1 MPDNKPWLSS
11 LHSTFSVDEEI
22 THDDTR
28 FMRIVVDLMHTGQNL
43 NDSYFEKSI
52 VDECIDS
59 IKNTPVLGFIKYDN
73 ITKETDFKGHEHI
86 LTKTENGIE
95 ERYLG
100 SCYGV
105 IPESCNPR
113 WVDKMCDDGVER
125 EFLQVDAI
133 LWEKF
138 SDATNI
144 LRRDGEK
151 SQSMELEVTS
161 IEGYEDDDGVFH
173 FTKFKFDGACIL
185 GDSCT
190 PAMSGANVR
199 LREDVNF
206 SVSDFVQSISEELN
220 DKLELFNSNFT
231 KLVKE
236 EECRGGVRNMPDTDF
251 AQTVM
256 AQFEDIS
263 IAVSE
268 RETVETCWGQAP
280 RFYLADIQE
289 NEAIVVDTADHW
301 RYYGFKFELVGD
313 KPEIDF
319 SAPVRKKVRYE
330 TYEEGSDAPEGAFEF
345 GKHIAEMEEAAVER
359 IEEAE
364 SKVAEAEKS
373 KEEMEAEFAQVEAEL
388 AQVKSEYEEIKP
400 KYEEFV
406 AAEEQRIADEISAEK
421 DAKFAEYEEM
431 LADVAEFAELKE
443 NKDDMSVD
451 EIEKECAVMYV
462 KVARTKMNFSKANA
476 NDGAA
481 VVGLIED
488 GEEDNGIVHHSKY
501 GNIKVNR

>member
-11 LHSTFSVDEEI
+11 LHSTFSVNEEM
-22 THDDTR
+22 THEDTR
-28 FMRIVVDLMHTGQNL
+28 FMSIVIDLMHTGRNL
-43 NDSYFEKSI
+43 NDSFFEKSV

-95 ERYLG
+95 ERYIG

-113 WVDKMCDDGVER
+113 WEMKMCDDGVER

-151 SQSMELEVTS
+151 GQSMELEVTS
-161 IEGYEDDDGVFH
+161 IEGYEDDDEIFH
-173 FTKFKFDGACIL
+173 FTKFRFDGACIL
-185 GDSCT
+185 GDACT

-199 LREDVNF
+199 LKEDVNF
-206 SVSDFVQSISEELN
+206 SVSDFMQSISEELN

-231 KLVKE
+231 KLVNE
-236 EECRGGVRNMPDTDF
+236 EECRGGVRNMPDTNF
-251 AQTVM
+251 TQTVM
-256 AQFEDIS
+256 AQFEDIR

-280 RFYLADIQE
+280 RYYLADIQE
-289 NEAIVVDTADHW
+289 NEAIVVDTSDHW

-345 GKHIAEMEEAAVER
+345 GKHIAEIEEAAFEK

-364 SKVAEAEKS
+364 SKAAEAEKS
-373 KEEMEAEFAQVEAEL
+373 KEEIEAEFAQV
-388 AQVKSEYEEIKP
+388 KSDFDEMKP

-406 AAEEQRIADEISAEK
+406 AAEEQRIAAEISAEK

-431 LADVAEFAELKE
+431 LADVVEFAELKE
-443 NKDDMSVD
+443 NKDEMSVD

-462 KVARTKMNFSKANA
+462 KVARSKTNFSKADTN
-476 NDGAA
+476 NGAA
-481 VVGLIED
+481 VVGVMNDDD
-488 GEEDNGIVHHSKY
+488 GDTGIVHHSKY
-501 GNIKVNR
+501 GDIRVNR

>member
-1 MPDNKPWLSS
+1 MPEISRLSS
-11 LHSTFSVDEEI
+11 LHSAFSVGEEI
-22 THDDTR
+22 TNDDTR
-28 FMRIVVDLMHTGQNL
+28 FLKVVIDLMHTGKNL
-43 NDSYFEKSI
+43 NDSFFDKSV

-59 IKNTPVLGFIKYDN
+59 IKNTPVLGFIKYDK
-73 ITKETDFKGHEHI
+73 ITKQNDFKGHEHI
-86 LTKTENGIE
+86 LTRTENGIE
-95 ERYLG
+95 EHYIG

-151 SQSMELEVTS
+151 SESMELEITS
-161 IEGYEDDDGVFH
+161 IEGFEDDDGIFH

-185 GDSCT
+185 GDTCT

-199 LREDVNF
+199 LNDGVNF
-206 SVSDFVQSISEELN
+206 SMSDFTQSIRRELN
-220 DKLELFNSNFT
+220 DKLELFNANFT
-231 KLVKE
+231 KLVNE
-236 EECRGGVRNMPDTDF
+236 ETGRGGVRNMPDTDF

-268 RETVETCWGQAP
+268 REMIETCWGQAP
-280 RFYLADIQE
+280 RFYLADIQDD
-289 NEAIVVDTADHW
+289 EAIVFDASDHW

-345 GKHIAEMEEAAVER
+345 GKHIAEIEEAAFAK

-364 SKVAEAEKS
+364 SKIAEVEKS
-373 KEEMEAEFAQVEAEL
+373 KEEVEAEFAQIKADF
-388 AQVKSEYEEIKP
+388 EEMKP

-406 AAEEQRIADEISAEK
+406 AAEEQRKADEISAEK

-431 LADVAEFAELKE
+431 LSDVVEFSELKE
-443 NKDDMSVD
+443 KKDEMSVE
-451 EIEKECAVMYV
+451 EIESKCAVMFAKTY
-462 KVARTKMNFSKANA
+462 RSKMNFSKA
-476 NDGAA
+476 GA
-481 VVGLIED
+481 
-488 GEEDNGIVHHSKY
+488 DNGVVVAGVLSDDDEVDGFVHTKY
-501 GNIKVNR
+501 GSIRVNR